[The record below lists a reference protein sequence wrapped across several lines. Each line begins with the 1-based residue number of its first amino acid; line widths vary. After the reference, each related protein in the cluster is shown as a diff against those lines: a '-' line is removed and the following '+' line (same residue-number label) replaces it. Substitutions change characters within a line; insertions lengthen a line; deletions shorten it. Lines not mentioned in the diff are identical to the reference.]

1 MRTIAILS
9 VVCSH
14 FLWIYPDLNNGF
26 TQLLRLSGFMGV
38 EIFFVLSGYLIGGIL
53 YRLVVTQQQ
62 GGRRLGYFL
71 IRRWFRTLPNYNL
84 VLLINI
90 GL

>member
-1 MRTIAILS
+1 
-9 VVCSH
+9 
-14 FLWIYPDLNNGF
+14 
-26 TQLLRLSGFMGV
+26 MGV

-71 IRRWFRTLPNYNL
+71 IRRWFRTLPTYCYT
-84 VLLINI
+84 I
-90 GL
+90 GDIFLNGWWSYFVVKGKRKNKVVNPKKRKT